1 MNQQAVQAGPV
12 RASQTSQPM
21 VACLVMVALN
31 VGFWLMALPL
41 TILFAVM
48 GAIYVAAF
56 RLISGNKR
64 STLWLVRR
72 TISNYG
78 AMIVKCAWPWVK
90 VRYVDYSPADT
101 GPFVFVA
108 NHRSFS
114 DGFLMSC
121 LPFECVQVVN
131 IWPFK
136 MPLLGIVAKI
146 AGYLSIREMEF
157 EEFVRKASVLI
168 REGVAVIAFPEGTR
182 SGTTVMGPFHSS
194 AFRLAQQTGAMIV
207 PLAIS
212 GNENIPRRGTAWMR
226 PGRIVMSKLPAI
238 TAEQYRGMSAF
249 ELKSLV
255 RERIQLHLDSESI

>member
-1 MNQQAVQAGPV
+1 MTQQAVQAGPIEPIQ
-12 RASQTSQPM
+12 AKQPM
-21 VACLVMVALN
+21 GERLQIAALN
-31 VGFWLMALPL
+31 GGFWILAVPL
-41 TILFAVM
+41 TILFAIV
-48 GAIYVAAF
+48 GGVFVAVS
-56 RLISGNKR
+56 RIVSGSR
-64 STLWLVRR
+64 RRTLWLVRR

-90 VRYVDYSPADT
+90 VRYVDRAEEDV

-146 AGYLSIREMEF
+146 AGYLSIRQMEF
-157 EEFVRKASVLI
+157 DEFVRKGSVLLS
-168 REGVAVIAFPEGTR
+168 EGVSIIAFPEGTR
-182 SGTTVMGPFHSS
+182 SGTTIMGPFHSS
-194 AFRLAQQTGAMIV
+194 AFRLAQQAGASIV
-207 PLAIS
+207 PLAIT
-212 GNENIPRRGTAWMR
+212 GNENIPRRGTALMR

-255 RERIQLHLDSESI
+255 RERIQQHIDSETI